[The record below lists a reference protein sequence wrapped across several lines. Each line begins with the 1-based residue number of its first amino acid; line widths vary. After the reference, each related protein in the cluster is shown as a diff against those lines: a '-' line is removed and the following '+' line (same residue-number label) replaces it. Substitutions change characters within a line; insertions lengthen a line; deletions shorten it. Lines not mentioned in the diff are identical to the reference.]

1 MPTPTSLIP
10 VPGLILPA
18 IYSGS
23 PAAQCVAIVLH
34 GLGVSK
40 EVQIPEIQRLKAAGL
55 HAVAIDAPHHGSRE
69 DGYLQQMN
77 RMSSPLEKHLMMLA
91 IVLQQASEVA
101 ALIRFYREQR
111 KKVAVIGISMG
122 GFSTFALLKGKILPD
137 LLAPMLASPDF
148 RCPERI
154 DGLPESAIELCGP
167 LDAAEIESNICL
179 FMVNAGQDSVVS
191 SSGSE
196 KLLTRLKAQK
206 NYDPERVQYLN
217 YPESQHFM
225 RPTDWYDAWDKLT
238 EKLSRLC

>member
-1 MPTPTSLIP
+1 MPIPTSLIP
-10 VPGLILPA
+10 VPGLVLPA
-18 IYSGS
+18 ISAGS
-23 PAAQCVAIVLH
+23 PSSKCVAIVLH

-40 EVQIPEIQRLKAAGL
+40 EVQIPEIQRLKASGL
-55 HAVAIDAPHHGSRE
+55 HAVAIDAPHHGSRD
-69 DGYLQQMN
+69 DGYLQLMD
-77 RMSSPLEKHLMMLA
+77 RVSSKFEKHMMMLS
-91 IVLQQASEVA
+91 IVLQQAAEVA
-101 ALIRFYREQR
+101 ALVSFYREQR

-137 LLAPMLASPDF
+137 LMAPMLASPDF

-154 DGLPESAIELCGP
+154 DGMPESAIELCGP

-179 FMVNAGQDSVVS
+179 FLVNAGQDAVVS

-196 KLLTRLKAQK
+196 KLVARLKAQK